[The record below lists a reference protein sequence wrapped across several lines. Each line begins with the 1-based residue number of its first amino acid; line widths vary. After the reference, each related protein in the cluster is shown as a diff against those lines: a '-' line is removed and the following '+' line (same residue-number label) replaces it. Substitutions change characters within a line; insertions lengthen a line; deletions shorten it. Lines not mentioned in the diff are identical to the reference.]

1 MKSRPR
7 PGQDAKIRFV
17 VEAKHIID
25 FAEEGMPAVLATP
38 WLIWFMEHT
47 AREAMLPHLEPTE
60 STVGILVD
68 IEHLAPTPLGQ
79 AVNCRAQVLRSEGSQ
94 FLFKLEAFDDQE
106 KIANGLHKLNVIDK
120 ARFAGRVARKTKPD
134 YTQAMLAKIHCAAV
148 QGIAA
153 HAVEVE
159 VNDGYGET
167 LVVIVGLPDAA
178 VRESRDRVTTALTN
192 SGFKMPLGRITINLA
207 PADIRKEG
215 PSFDL
220 SIGVGMLAASEQ
232 LQSNQ
237 LERIMMV
244 GELALTGAVRRVKGV
259 LPIALKARAIGMHGI
274 MVPSDNAAEAAVVD
288 GLNVYPVANLREAA
302 AFLEGRETI
311 EPKQIDL
318 EKLFAA
324 RDIDV
329 PDFAEVKGQESVK
342 RALEIAAAGG
352 HNVLMIG
359 PPGTGKSMLAKRL
372 PGILP
377 PLMLEEALEVTRVH
391 SIVGQLKPGEALV
404 TQRPFRK
411 PHHTVSDAGLLGGN
425 INPTPGEISLAHN
438 GVLFLDE
445 LPEFK
450 RNVLETLRQPL
461 EEGNVTISRAAGS
474 MTFPSAFMLVA
485 AMNPT
490 PDGKMPGESSSS
502 PREIQNYLGR
512 ISGPLLDRIDLHA
525 EVPQVRFQE
534 ITANRDGEPSAS
546 IRDRVITARQLQE
559 HRFEGRVRVTCNA
572 RMQARD
578 IKQYCQLA
586 DEPKNLLRMA
596 MDELNL
602 SARAYDR
609 ILKVSRT
616 IADLAGADAINSEHL
631 SETLQYRTLDRQL
644 WG

>member
-1 MKSRPR
+1 
-7 PGQDAKIRFV
+7 
-17 VEAKHIID
+17 
-25 FAEEGMPAVLATP
+25 
-38 WLIWFMEHT
+38 
-47 AREAMLPHLEPTE
+47 
-60 STVGILVD
+60 
-68 IEHLAPTPLGQ
+68 
-79 AVNCRAQVLRSEGSQ
+79 
-94 FLFKLEAFDDQE
+94 
-106 KIANGLHKLNVIDK
+106 
-120 ARFAGRVARKTKPD
+120 
-134 YTQAMLAKIHCAAV
+134 MLAKVHCAAL
-148 QGIAA
+148 QGITA

-220 SIGVGMLAASEQ
+220 SIGIGMLAASEQ
-232 LQSNQ
+232 LESRQ
-237 LERIMMV
+237 LEHIMMV

-259 LPIALKARAIGMHGI
+259 LPIALKARAIGMDGI

-302 AFLEGRETI
+302 AFLEGREKI
-311 EPKQIDL
+311 EPKQVDL

-391 SIVGQLKPGEALV
+391 SIVGHLEPGEALV

-450 RNVLETLRQPL
+450 RNVLETMRQPL
-461 EEGNVTISRAAGS
+461 EEGSVTISRAAGS
-474 MTFPSAFMLVA
+474 MTFPSAFMLIA

-512 ISGPLLDRIDLHA
+512 ISGPLLDRIDLHV
-525 EVPQVRFQE
+525 EVPQVKFQE

-546 IRDRVITARQLQE
+546 IRDRVIAARQLQE
-559 HRFEGRVRVTCNA
+559 QRFDGRALVTCNA

-586 DEPKNLLRMA
+586 DEPKNLLQMA
-596 MDELNL
+596 MNELNL

-616 IADLAGADAINSEHL
+616 IADLSDSDSINSEHL

>member
-1 MKSRPR
+1 
-7 PGQDAKIRFV
+7 
-17 VEAKHIID
+17 
-25 FAEEGMPAVLATP
+25 
-38 WLIWFMEHT
+38 
-47 AREAMLPHLEPTE
+47 
-60 STVGILVD
+60 
-68 IEHLAPTPLGQ
+68 
-79 AVNCRAQVLRSEGSQ
+79 
-94 FLFKLEAFDDQE
+94 
-106 KIANGLHKLNVIDK
+106 
-120 ARFAGRVARKTKPD
+120 
-134 YTQAMLAKIHCAAV
+134 MLAKLHCAAV

-192 SGFKMPLGRITINLA
+192 SGFKMPLGRITMNLA

-220 SIGVGMLAASEQ
+220 AIAVGMLAASEQ
-232 LQSNQ
+232 IESNQ
-237 LERIMMV
+237 LERIVMV

-259 LPIALKARAIGMHGI
+259 LPIALKAREIGMDGI

-288 GLNVYPVANLREAA
+288 GMKVYPIQNLREAG

-311 EPKQIDL
+311 EPKEVDL
-318 EKLFAA
+318 EKLFATQ
-324 RDIDV
+324 DIDG
-329 PDFAEVKGQESVK
+329 PDFADVKGQESVK

-377 PLMLEEALEVTRVH
+377 PLTLEEALEVTRVH
-391 SIVGQLKPGEALV
+391 SIVGQLQPGQALV
-404 TQRPFRK
+404 THRPFRK

-490 PDGKMPGESSSS
+490 PDGKMPGESNSS
-502 PREIQNYLGR
+502 PREIQNYLSR
-512 ISGPLLDRIDLHA
+512 ISGPLLDRIDLHV
-525 EVPQVRFQE
+525 EVPQVKFQE

-546 IRDRVITARQLQE
+546 IRDRVIVARQIQE
-559 HRFEGRVRVTCNA
+559 QRFDGNANVTCNA

-578 IKQYCQLA
+578 IKQHCQLA

-596 MDELNL
+596 MNELDL

-616 IADLAGADAINSEHL
+616 IADLAGADAINSEHI

>member
-1 MKSRPR
+1 
-7 PGQDAKIRFV
+7 
-17 VEAKHIID
+17 
-25 FAEEGMPAVLATP
+25 
-38 WLIWFMEHT
+38 
-47 AREAMLPHLEPTE
+47 
-60 STVGILVD
+60 
-68 IEHLAPTPLGQ
+68 
-79 AVNCRAQVLRSEGSQ
+79 
-94 FLFKLEAFDDQE
+94 
-106 KIANGLHKLNVIDK
+106 
-120 ARFAGRVARKTKPD
+120 
-134 YTQAMLAKIHCAAV
+134 MLAKIHCAAV

-167 LVVIVGLPDAA
+167 LVIIVGLPDAA

-220 SIGVGMLAASEQ
+220 PIGIGMLVASEQ
-232 LQSNQ
+232 IESNQ

-259 LPIALKARAIGMHGI
+259 LPIALKARAIGMDGI

-288 GLNVYPVANLREAA
+288 GLKVYPVQNLREAA

-311 EPKQIDL
+311 EPKQVDL
-318 EKLFAA
+318 AELFAA
-324 RDIDV
+324 RDIDG
-329 PDFAEVKGQESVK
+329 PDFADVKGQESVK

-377 PLMLEEALEVTRVH
+377 PLTLEEALEVTRVH
-391 SIVGQLKPGEALV
+391 SIVGQLQPGQALV

-512 ISGPLLDRIDLHA
+512 ISGPLLDRIDLHV
-525 EVPQVRFQE
+525 EVPQVKFQE
-534 ITANRDGEPSAS
+534 ITAQRDGEPSAS
-546 IRDRVITARQLQE
+546 IRDRVIAARQLQE
-559 HRFEGRVRVTCNA
+559 QRFDGTARVTCNA
-572 RMQARD
+572 RMEARD
-578 IKQYCQLA
+578 IKQHCQLG

-596 MDELNL
+596 MNELDL

-616 IADLAGADAINSEHL
+616 IADLSGADSINTEHI